1 MNVKELIDLLSE
13 YDSDLEI
20 EFEFEEYCADGGT
33 WLLRFDTLMKLVYDK
48 KETLLFNLK
57 KKNEIN
63 KENK

>member
-1 MNVKELIDLLSE
+1 MKVKELIDLLSE

-20 EFEFEEYCADGGT
+20 EFEEYCADGGT

-57 KKNEIN
+57 KRN
-63 KENK
+63 